1 MRLALLAVLASVL
14 AGCILTDAPAKG
26 VLVAGEIDG
35 SSATQRYFKLY
46 LKDGDGIL
54 AIANFD
60 RVDWYVTGIEKE
72 VTERSYLSASV
83 RGDERGVLNEIVA
96 RDVVSP
102 SELNGYLFENMEQRA
117 VAEGRP
123 FDRAALDREWDER
136 LALLGPTPPATPA
149 APSAPTLAPSVGVPG
164 SPP

>member
-1 MRLALLAVLASVL
+1 MRLFALAALAAFL

-46 LKDGDGIL
+46 LKDGEGVL

-60 RVDWYVTGIEKE
+60 RVDWYVTGLEKE
-72 VTERSYLSASV
+72 VTQRSYLSASV

-102 SELNGYLFENMEQRA
+102 GELNEYLFENMEQRA

-136 LALLGPTPPATPA
+136 LALLVPTPA
-149 APSAPTLAPSVGVPG
+149 APPTAPTLAPPVDVPG